1 MKTQVARNLKLG
13 LIFSEQKGVTLLE
26 TLAALALL
34 AIIGVA
40 FLSAI
45 ATSSITMAN
54 AEEKVEI
61 DNLARAQMEYTKS
74 GNYTDYIY
82 GSPPSPDIPPDY
94 ATLDELAP
102 ADPYAIPIPT
112 GYSINVTAVALH
124 EPDTGIQKITV
135 TVSREGK
142 DLLVMEGYKVNR

>member
-74 GNYTDYIY
+74 DNYTDYIY
-82 GSPPSPDIPPDY
+82 GPPAIPPDY
-94 ATLDELAP
+94 TTLDELAP
-102 ADPYAIPIPT
+102 ANPYAIPIPA

>member
-1 MKTQVARNLKLG
+1 MKTQVARNLRLG

-74 GNYTDYIY
+74 GNYTRYIY
-82 GSPPSPDIPPDY
+82 GSPDIPPDY
-94 ATLDELAP
+94 TSLDELAP

-112 GYSINVTAVALH
+112 GYSIDVTAVAL
-124 EPDTGIQKITV
+124 DSSADKGVQKITV

-142 DLLVMEGYKVNR
+142 DLLVMEGYKVDR

>member
-1 MKTQVARNLKLG
+1 MARNLKLG

-82 GSPPSPDIPPDY
+82 GSPDIPPDY

-112 GYSINVTAVALH
+112 GYSINVTAVALD
-124 EPDTGIQKITV
+124 EELDGGIQKITV

>member
-13 LIFSEQKGVTLLE
+13 LIFSEQKGITLLE

-82 GSPPSPDIPPDY
+82 GPPDIPPDY
-94 ATLDELAP
+94 TSLDELAP
-102 ADPYAIPIPT
+102 ADPYAISIPT
-112 GYSINVTAVALH
+112 GYSINVAAVALDS
-124 EPDTGIQKITV
+124 PDAGVQKITV

>member
-82 GSPPSPDIPPDY
+82 GSPDIPPDY

>member
-1 MKTQVARNLKLG
+1 MARNLRLG

-82 GSPPSPDIPPDY
+82 GSPDIPPDY
-94 ATLDELAP
+94 TSLDELAP

-112 GYSINVTAVALH
+112 GYSINVTAVALD
-124 EPDTGIQKITV
+124 EPDKGVQKITV